1 MTVTT
6 MFNYSM
12 SEGILKK
19 NAEADDTFMYL
30 NSEGIEEVMKN
41 EMNLRT
47 MVFLGYLP
55 GRIGVDDDL
64 TELRDHYYR
73 FMKEKKYL

>member
-1 MTVTT
+1 
-6 MFNYSM
+6 
-12 SEGILKK
+12 
-19 NAEADDTFMYL
+19 MYL

-73 FMKEKKYL
+73 FMKEKNICSLWVRVIRNWLTPLLYSC

>member
-1 MTVTT
+1 
-6 MFNYSM
+6 
-12 SEGILKK
+12 
-19 NAEADDTFMYL
+19 MYL